1 MFLALNFLLIASG
14 IILYLHVYKKEEKK
28 YFFFW
33 ELTIVIYIVSY
44 TFYNLLAYRTH
55 HSYKN
60 INEYFLIKANL
71 NFLIFLTILFFF
83 YIFKSYIYSFFKFN
97 THRIDSKEKNKIK
110 NIDLLFILV
119 GVIFFIIN
127 RTNILTC
134 TNEDEFFLNKYIYLK
149 NKLVTITYFG
159 IYLYIAGILLYF
171 YDRILFGEKKI
182 HSLIF
187 YIFIIPFSTLLTVN
201 QTGGSSV
208 IIVIFILIT
217 LVLFL
222 KIKNI
227 FSFQIIF
234 CGFIIF
240 LILTLKLSFREH
252 ISSDIKKCQYN
263 ILKNS
268 QTVVRITSNFLLDE
282 LITAVSSN
290 PNRKPLKYM
299 LENGEFVEITNVNR
313 FRIRVANIL
322 ERIDLSQ
329 MLAQNIYLREKEHL
343 PLMLG
348 STYLDRVIN
357 WKTEYGLRLKQTN
370 GSPASAF
377 NMPKLN
383 ESYFNFGTTGILL
396 FSIFFSIFL
405 LLINFFLNN
414 YRLNTHQKILVLV
427 IFSHFLVPENDLI
440 YASKNSFYTA
450 LIIIPAYILSLK
462 FLKKFNN

>member
-1 MFLALNFLLIASG
+1 MFIALNFLLIASG

-33 ELTIVIYIVSY
+33 ELIIAIYIVSY

-97 THRIDSKEKNKIK
+97 THRIDAKEKNKIK

-134 TNEDEFFLNKYIYLK
+134 SNEDEFFLNKYIYLN
-149 NKLVTITYFG
+149 NKLITITYFG

-171 YDRILFGEKKI
+171 YNRILFSAKKI
-182 HSLIF
+182 HLIIF
-187 YIFIIPFSTLLTVN
+187 YTFIIPFSTLLTVN
-201 QTGGSSV
+201 QSGGSGI
-208 IIVIFILIT
+208 IIVIFILTT

-222 KIKNI
+222 KNKNI
-227 FSFQIIF
+227 FSIQIIF
-234 CGFIIF
+234 FSFIIF
-240 LILTLKLSFREH
+240 LILTLKLSFREY
-252 ISSDIKKCQYN
+252 ISSNIKNCQYN

-268 QTVVRITSNFLLDE
+268 QTVIKITSKFLLDE
-282 LITAVSSN
+282 LLTSSSSN
-290 PNRKPLKYM
+290 PNIKPLTYM
-299 LENGEFVEITNVNR
+299 LEDGEFVDIKSAGR

-348 STYLDRVIN
+348 RTYLDREIN
-357 WKTEYGLRLKQTN
+357 WKSEYGLKLKQTN
-370 GSPASAF
+370 GSLDSAF

-405 LLINFFLNN
+405 LLINFFINN
-414 YRLNTHQKILVLV
+414 YRLNTDQKILVIV
-427 IFSHFLVPENDLI
+427 IFSHFLIPENDLI
-440 YASKNSFYTA
+440 YATKNSFYTA
-450 LIIIPAYILSLK
+450 LIIIPAYILSSK